1 MERRESV
8 EMVVVGSPM
17 TLRGRVAEARRER
30 ERRAGDFSGR
40 YAPEGRVRVLVEIRA
55 GSQDAM
61 IRKRIEAWIKL
72 KLTSTRSHHSD

>member
-30 ERRAGDFSGR
+30 EWRAGDFSGR
-40 YAPEGRVRVLVEIRA
+40 YAPEGRVRVLVERERRES
-55 GSQDAM
+55 GHDD
-61 IRKRIEAWIKL
+61 L
-72 KLTSTRSHHSD
+72 DTSREMA